1 LLESKK
7 RIIRWVLATV
17 LVVDLALI
25 VINWKLAA
33 APRASASEITLLKRQ
48 HALLAADV
56 ARGDQIRKDLPAVEK
71 QCDVFVQENLRPV
84 GSGYSSIISDWAMLA
99 KGAGIQAEGI
109 SFRQHA
115 PDKSGVVEVEIST
128 SVNGDYAGVVRFINA
143 LQHSGTFYLLDG
155 LSLGAGSAGEL
166 KLNLALRTYFRT

>member
-7 RIIRWVLATV
+7 RIIRWVLAAV
-17 LVVDLALI
+17 LVLDLALI
-25 VINWKLAA
+25 VINWKVAV
-33 APRASASEITLLKRQ
+33 APRASASEIVLLKRQ

-56 ARGDQIRKDLPAVEK
+56 ARGDQIRKELPAVEK
-71 QCDVFVQENLRPV
+71 QCDAFVQQNLRPV
-84 GSGYSSIISDWAMLA
+84 GSGYSSIISDWGMLA
-99 KGAGIQAEGI
+99 KDAGIQAENI
-109 SFRQHA
+109 SFRQHTA
-115 PDKSGVVEVEIST
+115 DKSGVVEVEIST

-155 LSLGAGSAGEL
+155 LSLAAGSAGEL